1 MHQQHH
7 PLTTNYYIPKSSEKR
22 KYEWFEHDLTTYID
36 DLKYKHFI
44 EGMDSH
50 FSWAKITNF
59 DIIHQQC
66 HGDPLQNSC
75 QYYETIFNSDFK
87 GYEDP
92 TRNQAMSTFIKA
104 ERDDIHFESNLLKL
118 HGKLDIKKDLISNV
132 FL

>member
-50 FSWAKITNF
+50 FS
-59 DIIHQQC
+59 
-66 HGDPLQNSC
+66 
-75 QYYETIFNSDFK
+75 
-87 GYEDP
+87 
-92 TRNQAMSTFIKA
+92 
-104 ERDDIHFESNLLKL
+104 
-118 HGKLDIKKDLISNV
+118 
-132 FL
+132 